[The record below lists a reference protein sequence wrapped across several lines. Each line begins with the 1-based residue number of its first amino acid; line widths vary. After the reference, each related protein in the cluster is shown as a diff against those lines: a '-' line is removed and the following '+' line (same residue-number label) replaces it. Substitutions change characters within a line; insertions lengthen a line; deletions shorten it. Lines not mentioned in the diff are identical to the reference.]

1 MRIFAQE
8 LCFPGDNNCVSG
20 PADFRFANG
29 SVGSVISSLIQYITV
44 FAGIALLLMLI
55 YGGFQLM
62 TGSGDPKQIE
72 MGKKR
77 ITYSIVGF
85 LIVFFAYWGVQ
96 LIAIMF
102 GIREWKTIFGI

>member
-1 MRIFAQE
+1 M
-8 LCFPGDNNCVSG
+8 LCFPGDNNCIDNPDG
-20 PADFRFANG
+20 FNQNFT
-29 SVGSVISSLIQYITV
+29 SVGAIVSSLIQYITV

-77 ITYSIVGF
+77 ITYAVIGF
-85 LIVFFAYWGVQ
+85 IIVFFAFWGVQ
-96 LIAIMF
+96 LLAIMF
-102 GIREWKTIFGI
+102 NIREWKPIFGI